1 MNRHL
6 RAAARWGAAVILMG
20 SVLPTAASAQSPA
33 GPSTPAPAAPPIE
46 CWWRTSV
53 AAVRVG
59 EPFSLVLTCAV
70 LENETTTIVP
80 DETRLEAGV
89 LQLPPFEVIGGTR
102 APDLRS
108 GQRRF
113 FQYEYSLRL
122 ISDDAFGKDV
132 KLPSLSITYHVQ
144 RRVQGAA
151 LQGRDLTYVLP
162 SDSIRVLAIVPA
174 DAQEVREP
182 APDTFSAIDARAFRA
197 NIFFAVGGVLSG
209 LGVLMLLLTF
219 VQLVGH
225 RSRRAP
231 DTDRLISDRAILSA
245 ARAELSAVRRL
256 AQDGWTGELAGRAF
270 GALRVAGGY
279 ASSRRISQTASRA
292 ESHDGQ
298 LTVRGGWLWSK
309 RVLVSS
315 AVTSAILGHEAA
327 AEHTSPSRR
336 QRLEAL
342 QTALS
347 QLDAVRYGRETG
359 AALDDAALN
368 ESLESGLA
376 LIRRLRFEHLWL
388 VQKLDAMRASLLELG
403 SRVWSR

>member
-6 RAAARWGAAVILMG
+6 RAAARWGAVVILMG
-20 SVLPTAASAQSPA
+20 SVLPPAASAQSPA
-33 GPSTPAPAAPPIE
+33 GPSTPAPATPIE

-59 EPFSLVLTCAV
+59 EPFSLVLTCVV

-89 LQLPPFEVIGGTR
+89 LRLPPFEVIGGTH

-144 RRVQGAA
+144 SRVQGAA

-209 LGVLMLLLTF
+209 LGVLMLLLTA
-219 VQLVGH
+219 VRLVGH

-231 DTDRLISDRAILSA
+231 DADRLISDRAILSA
-245 ARAELSAVRRL
+245 VRAELSAVRRL

-315 AVTSAILGHEAA
+315 AVTSAILGDEAA
-327 AEHTSPSRR
+327 AEHPSPSRR

-342 QTALS
+342 QAALS
-347 QLDAVRYGRETG
+347 QLDAVRYGRESG

-388 VQKLDAMRASLLELG
+388 VQKLDAMRASALELG
-403 SRVWSR
+403 SRVGSR